1 MSHDLEG
8 SVFSAMFLERIDP
21 DVDVTDALTE
31 EGVGEADTAGP
42 WSLRQRQ
49 DGRWEV
55 VTEGRAPAAT
65 LSSYEIGLM
74 VAAALPALGRR
85 FFRSAADEEGGAG
98 ARLLLDASEE
108 PIGHLAAVHEETL
121 TAYLNVLEYLRRS
134 PLDLARLMYAAR
146 GPALKRAGAILF
158 IWEQAGR

>member
-42 WSLRQRQ
+42 WSLRPRP
-49 DGRWEV
+49 DGQWEV

-65 LSSYEIGLM
+65 LSSYAIGLL

-85 FFRSAADEEGGAG
+85 FFRSAAAEEGGPG

-108 PIGHLAAVHEETL
+108 PVGQLTAVHEETL